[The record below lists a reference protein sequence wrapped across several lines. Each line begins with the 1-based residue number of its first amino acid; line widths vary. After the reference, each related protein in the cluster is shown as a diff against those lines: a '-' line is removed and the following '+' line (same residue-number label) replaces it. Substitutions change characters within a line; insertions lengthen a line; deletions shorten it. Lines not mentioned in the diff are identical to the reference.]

1 MDTWSSSSPSVCLD
15 LFPDGR
21 QVNADRLQCVG
32 VQLARSTVGCSERQ
46 LLAWLGGRAG
56 RAADAR
62 RGRVGM
68 LVVRVRCRT
77 PASSARQRR
86 MTTKSSAGRW
96 GLAFYQPANHRV
108 RREALRIRE
117 GG

>member
-1 MDTWSSSSPSVCLD
+1 
-15 LFPDGR
+15 
-21 QVNADRLQCVG
+21 
-32 VQLARSTVGCSERQ
+32 
-46 LLAWLGGRAG
+46 
-56 RAADAR
+56 
-62 RGRVGM
+62 
-68 LVVRVRCRT
+68 
-77 PASSARQRR
+77 